1 MTQTQ
6 ANSQASNVYSILG
19 ISQDANVQEARA
31 AFRAIAKSCHPDLNP
46 DPKAQ
51 ELFVAAEAAYR
62 AITGASASVDRIA
75 PRPSRV
81 NRMTEIELPVS
92 IWTAAAGGMV
102 KGECAIGKA
111 NIRVP
116 AGARSGD
123 RILARIGATDIAC
136 VVKIKEADGFRA
148 DGGDIT
154 SALRI
159 SSFQA
164 KNGGFAEIE
173 TPVGRLRIKVPVD
186 TPDGARLR
194 VEGKGLAAAR
204 NRSQGHLYL
213 DVEIVETMTDKAVS
227 ALDKILVAA
236 KRPRE
241 SAQTKKSTFF
251 GFGKKAV

>member
-1 MTQTQ
+1 MTQTLP
-6 ANSQASNVYSILG
+6 NNVYSILG
-19 ISQDANVQEARA
+19 LNHGADANEARA

-75 PRPSRV
+75 ERPSRV

-92 IWTAAAGGMV
+92 IWVAASGGTV
-102 KGECAIGKA
+102 KGECALGKA
-111 NIRVP
+111 NIKVP
-116 AGARSGD
+116 AGARTGD

-148 DGGDIT
+148 DGGDIST
-154 SALRI
+154 VLRI

-173 TPVGRLRIKVPVD
+173 TPMGRLRVKVPTD

-194 VEGKGLAAAR
+194 VEGKGFAAAR

-213 DVEIVETMTDKAVS
+213 DVEIVETMTDKAVG
-227 ALDKILVAA
+227 ALDKILIAA
-236 KRPRE
+236 RRPRQK
-241 SAQTKKSTFF
+241 SAGLF
-251 GFGKKAV
+251 GFGKKVV